1 MDFKGKEI
9 KFFLKMYPIAKVKCT
24 QLNHHLY
31 KGRNNSTL
39 VRYLH
44 FYELI
49 VEKVETW
56 LKKLTID
63 EQEVINL
70 RYFKDYSLDKIAICL
85 GYANHSTILYKDKK
99 ILKKIERSE
108 LQ

>member
-1 MDFKGKEI
+1 
-9 KFFLKMYPIAKVKCT
+9 MYPIAKVKCT

-31 KGRNNSTL
+31 KDRNNSTL

-70 RYFKDYSLDKIAICL
+70 RYFNDYSLDKIAICL
-85 GYANHSTILYKDKK
+85 GYANQSTILYKDKK
-99 ILKKIERSE
+99 ILKKIERGE
-108 LQ
+108 PQ